1 MSRWDTYSSV
11 CLLLLIMWSS
21 QIHGFFYIFPWINI
35 LVCEESLPL
44 HTELFNEIHHGTA
57 QLEARQIWFLMDT
70 RSSTGRGSWIWF
82 SLAARSQ
89 TWIMSSSS
97 PSKMPS
103 HPSSVYIAIARIHPS
118 ACHVERIRAQ
128 GNTSHRVKDLQKQGP
143 LYQADMNGCNL
154 YDRAL

>member
-21 QIHGFFYIFPWINI
+21 QTHGFFYIFPWINI

-44 HTELFNEIHHGTA
+44 HTELFSEFHHGTA
-57 QLEARQIWFLMDT
+57 QLEARQIWFLKDT

-118 ACHVERIRAQ
+118 ACTEESGHKGIRAI
-128 GNTSHRVKDLQKQGP
+128 GSRIYRIQGP